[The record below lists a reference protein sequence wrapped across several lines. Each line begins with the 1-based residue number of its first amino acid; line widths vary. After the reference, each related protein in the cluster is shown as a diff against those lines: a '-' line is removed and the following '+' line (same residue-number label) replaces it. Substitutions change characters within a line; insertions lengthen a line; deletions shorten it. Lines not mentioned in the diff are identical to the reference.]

1 MYCSLSTTVRQSS
14 KSIVHNLWAITI
26 TSCRP
31 DDSHV
36 QNEARADEVLHIPY
50 THVCLYYHSIE
61 HKMSM
66 EYGVWTMGR
75 RSDSGGIFRRQQN
88 DVLFTCVNQLG
99 IDLLRV

>member
-1 MYCSLSTTVRQSS
+1 MIAT
-14 KSIVHNLWAITI
+14 
-26 TSCRP
+26 CRMKLGQMKYYTYP
-31 DDSHV
+31 
-36 QNEARADEVLHIPY
+36 IPY

-61 HKMSM
+61 HNMSM

-88 DVLFTCVNQLG
+88 DVLFTGVIQLE